1 MAYNGETVNK
11 KKLISE
17 PAKHIDKN
25 LDHVFTWKVLSLG
38 PKDKSI
44 RKNLE
49 AILSLCQSHR

>member
-11 KKLISE
+11 NKLISE

-49 AILSLCQSHR
+49 ALLSLC